1 MANNVFIDLPPLSIL
16 DRMVQIGN
24 PVKYD
29 NYGRIT
35 CPADLAE
42 LLDLEKGLDEVVWY
56 VEDGK
61 AVIRKVTKTYAGGFD
76 FESEEIE
83 SRLREYEEDHGGQF
97 DEDIDMEEAEER
109 ARNQYEKDKMAREA
123 LKQSRRQN

>member
-1 MANNVFIDLPPLSIL
+1 
-16 DRMVQIGN
+16 MVQIGN

-35 CPADLAE
+35 CPSDLAE
-42 LLDLEKGLDEVVWY
+42 LLDLEKGMDEVIWY

-97 DEDIDMEEAEER
+97 DEDLDMEEAEER
-109 ARNQYEKDKMAREA
+109 ARSQYERDKMAREA
-123 LKQSRRQN
+123 LKNSRRCG